1 MRIQNIQQTT
11 NTNFQ
16 SLHVDKRYF
25 KQYPQRLKSIN
36 NPYEN
41 RNISECADK
50 FEVLV
55 ERGKKFAKKDSS
67 QINNEMRKFL
77 SSVASYIVTM
87 GGASIA
93 CVWGVVE
100 PSIPF
105 FLITGGFGAG
115 IGYLASRY
123 FTHKKENKEEHEFNL
138 QVGKGIKENPITHKK
153 ELVNILSKKY
163 PVNNWSDIDDMP
175 NLLEVAKQRDEQN
188 FMDTME
194 RFDVD
199 NLYEPKDILAILNDK
214 DIKQNYSVEEIFDYK
229 LNDENTDT
237 LLTKFFDIVPTEE
250 NQKDYDKII
259 ETLKNA
265 ENIDYNQVDSNGISI
280 IEKIINSE
288 NPKALELVRDFEF
301 NYSRGM
307 DLAYNN
313 IENTN
318 FKRKV
323 KRLNVSFPN
332 IREAARI
339 NSNKA
344 LQAILPE
351 FASPF
356 CDVAKVLNNIYG
368 TIDLGS
374 FSRTIDFLEENG
386 VDTYYCTLASLEKN
400 GVDTSSIKV
409 PKRWDD

>member
-1 MRIQNIQQTT
+1 MKIQNIQNH

-16 SLHVDKRYF
+16 GLHVDKKYF

-36 NPYEN
+36 NPFEN

-55 ERGKKFAKKDSS
+55 ERGKKLAKKDLY
-67 QINNEMRKFL
+67 QIDNTVRKFL
-77 SSVASYIVTM
+77 SSAATGIITI
-87 GGASIA
+87 GGTGIA
-93 CVWGVVE
+93 TGCGVIA
-100 PSIPF
+100 PSIPLNF
-105 FLITGGFGAG
+105 VIACLGCS
-115 IGYLASRY
+115 IGYLASS
-123 FTHKKENKEEHEFNL
+123 FFIHKEEKNNYEYEFNL

-153 ELVNILSKKY
+153 ELVNTLSKKY
-163 PVNNWSDIDDMP
+163 PVNNWGDIESLP
-175 NLLEVAKQRDEQN
+175 NLKEAAQQRDRQN

-194 RFDVD
+194 RFDVE
-199 NLYEPKDILAILNDK
+199 NLYEPKNILAILNDEN
-214 DIKQNYSVEEIFDYK
+214 IKSNYSTEECFNYK

-250 NQKDYDKII
+250 NQNDYDKII

-265 ENIDYNQVDSNGISI
+265 KKIDYNQVDSNGISI

-301 NYSRGM
+301 NYTKGM
-307 DLAYNN
+307 DFAYNN
-313 IENTN
+313 IVELK

-323 KRLNVSFPN
+323 KRLNVKFPN

-356 CDVAKVLNNIYG
+356 CNVSKVMDGIFG
-368 TIDLGS
+368 TIDLS
-374 FSRTIDFLEENG
+374 N
-386 VDTYYCTLASLEKN
+386 YYSTLAFLEKN
-400 GVDTSSIKV
+400 GIDTSSVTVRQNI
-409 PKRWDD
+409 WND